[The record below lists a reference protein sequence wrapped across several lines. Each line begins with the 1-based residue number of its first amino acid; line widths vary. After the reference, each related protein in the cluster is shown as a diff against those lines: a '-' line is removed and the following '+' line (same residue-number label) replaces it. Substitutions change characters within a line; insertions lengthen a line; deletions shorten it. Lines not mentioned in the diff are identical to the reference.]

1 MLGGVVMELVGNLL
15 QLVLGLLN
23 SLLGGLL

>member
-23 SLLGGLL
+23 SLLGGIL